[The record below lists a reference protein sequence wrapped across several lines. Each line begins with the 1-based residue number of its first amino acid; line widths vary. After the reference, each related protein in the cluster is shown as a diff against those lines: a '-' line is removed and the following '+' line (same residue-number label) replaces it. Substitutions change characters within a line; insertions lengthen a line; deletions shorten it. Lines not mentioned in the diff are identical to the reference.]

1 MTSLGEWKPLVNPV
15 FNDLA
20 VYQILIR
27 SLYGIYLR
35 FPSLPLTSSPMVQ
48 SFSMAPEKMSGG

>member
-1 MTSLGEWKPLVNPV
+1 MPSLGEWKPLVNLV

-35 FPSLPLTSSPMVQ
+35 LPPLPLTSARMMQ
-48 SFSMAPEKMSGG
+48 SFSMAP